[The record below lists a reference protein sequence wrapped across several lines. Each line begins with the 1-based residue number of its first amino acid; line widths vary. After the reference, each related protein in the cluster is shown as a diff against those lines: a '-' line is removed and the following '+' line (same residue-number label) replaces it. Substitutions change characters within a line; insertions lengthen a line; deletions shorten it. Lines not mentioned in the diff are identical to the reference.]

1 MSGSGGA
8 WKVAYADFVT
18 AMMAFFLVMWITS
31 QGQDVKQAIAGYFQ
45 DPWGTSSELQAPAS
59 LLPSEMHGDAQSLT
73 MPEKLPHGKKPGI
86 ADSDEKDA
94 DARAQSRWA
103 QNHKVQFIQDP
114 EHTSP
119 ALVLQFDEASAELN
133 KESLEQLNRFIPV
146 LLGKLNRIEIRG
158 HSTRRPMPGDSPY
171 HNVWQLCFARS
182 AETMKY
188 LEEHGIEPD
197 RVRLSQAGAS
207 EPVTNR
213 IESAWQRENSRVEIF
228 LLSEMA
234 DEQPGMQKS
243 GQTGAVM
250 EQPEGKG
257 LFKERKASEETKA
270 APASNATIPSDIKPA
285 IDSKTPT
292 GAGAAPAAA
301 ENLPAVEN
309 MPTENKPIE
318 NKEAALEVKP
328 AASGG

>member
-1 MSGSGGA
+1 
-8 WKVAYADFVT
+8 
-18 AMMAFFLVMWITS
+18 
-31 QGQDVKQAIAGYFQ
+31 
-45 DPWGTSSELQAPAS
+45 
-59 LLPSEMHGDAQSLT
+59 MHGDAQSLT

-103 QNHKVQFIQDP
+103 QNRKVQLVQDP
-114 EHTSP
+114 DDTSP
-119 ALVLQFDEASAELN
+119 ALVLQFDEASAQLN
-133 KESLEQLNRFIPV
+133 KQSLEQLNRFIPV

-171 HNVWQLCFARS
+171 HDVWQLCFARS

-188 LEEHGIEPD
+188 LEQHGIEPD

-234 DEQPGMQKS
+234 DDQPGMQKS
-243 GQTGAVM
+243 GQSGGVM
-250 EQPEGKG
+250 EKSDGKDG
-257 LFKERKASEETKA
+257 KPVSKATNKDQKA
-270 APASNATIPSDIKPA
+270 APENKANLESKLTAPAESVAPESNS
-285 IDSKTPT
+285 T
-292 GAGAAPAAA
+292 GADAKSPDSPGATPAAA
-301 ENLPAVEN
+301 AANAAAAVTAPAVESLA
-309 MPTENKPIE
+309 PESKLAPS
-318 NKEAALEVKP
+318 K
-328 AASGG
+328 

>member
-1 MSGSGGA
+1 MSGGGGA

-45 DPWGTSSELQAPAS
+45 DPWGTSSEFQAPAS

-103 QNHKVQFIQDP
+103 QNRKVQLVQDP

-119 ALVLQFDEASAELN
+119 ALVLQFDEASAQLN
-133 KESLEQLNRFIPV
+133 KQSLEQLNRFIPV

-171 HNVWQLCFARS
+171 HDVWQLCFARS

-188 LEEHGIEPD
+188 LEQHGIEPD

-243 GQTGAVM
+243 GQGGAVM
-250 EQPEGKG
+250 EKLEGKG
-257 LFKERKASEETKA
+257 TKETGKGAAKDHKAEDESNVTPQGKEVPQDVNESAPDGKPRERTDVASETKS
-270 APASNATIPSDIKPA
+270 APFNG
-285 IDSKTPT
+285 KT
-292 GAGAAPAAA
+292 
-301 ENLPAVEN
+301 
-309 MPTENKPIE
+309 
-318 NKEAALEVKP
+318 
-328 AASGG
+328 SGTSTTP